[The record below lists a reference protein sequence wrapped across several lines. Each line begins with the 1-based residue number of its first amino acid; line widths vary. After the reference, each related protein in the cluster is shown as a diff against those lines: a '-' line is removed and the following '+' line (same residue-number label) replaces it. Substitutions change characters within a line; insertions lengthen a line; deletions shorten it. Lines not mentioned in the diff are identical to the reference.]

1 MPQTI
6 YGGQVG
12 TATIRAGDAASVSVD
27 AGSGAIVEIRR
38 GDTTVSKTAIAAT
51 TTFGPYTDDM
61 GLRVSAF
68 AGATA
73 TISDPIDQNAARP
86 TDAKVAAIDSLVS
99 GAGNIP
105 NAYKLRRSM
114 SRIGQAFARQASIGV
129 FGHSVVAG
137 AYANDVISTAA
148 PADVTWNSVGWVG
161 VLRRILAARYGVASL
176 TGALHPVENP
186 ATNFTLGGAATIT
199 GPNLSAGLAGYRIN
213 LAAATDTA
221 TVSGTGRYL
230 RVWGYALAAGT
241 KARYT
246 VDGGSLTTDPG
257 AGASGVTPS
266 GSQYWY
272 TWDIDCGTDAA
283 HTVVLQGAASGSW
296 YMWGACF
303 MSQTTSG
310 ALVHRLGK
318 SGAVLPDIVASSLDA
333 TDTAGPAWRTT
344 LNDVSKTQQLE
355 AVTTR
360 LVLDLAICMVDA
372 NDVSGGWSSYGYTLA
387 DIRRHAAN
395 FANRVTALGID
406 VLFVTGPQRDPSS
419 YAAGCPHTQDEAIA
433 QYKAVA
439 DSMDRCAHLDLTLAY
454 PTYAG
459 ANADGLMIDTVH
471 PTSRGHGWIGA
482 RVAQAL
488 LAAA

>member
-1 MPQTI
+1 MTTVTAGQSATVTI
-6 YGGQVG
+6 PTG
-12 TATIRAGDAASVSVD
+12 TAWSVTTSGEAQVHLVSGRSGAGFQSWRVTPDKPLALAPFNDGGAIRIVGVSGTTTDAARASETLTPAQV
-27 AGSGAIVEIRR
+27 
-38 GDTTVSKTAIAAT
+38 AAT
-51 TTFGPYTDDM
+51 QA
-61 GLRVSAF
+61 L
-68 AGATA
+68 
-73 TISDPIDQNAARP
+73 
-86 TDAKVAAIDSLVS
+86 LVS

-137 AYANDVISTAA
+137 AYANDVVSVTS
-148 PADVTWNSVGWVG
+148 PADLTWNSVGWVG

-176 TGALHPVENP
+176 GGMLNP
-186 ATNFTLGGAATIT
+186 AENFSTNFTLGGGASQTAI
-199 GPNLSAGLAGYRIN
+199 NLSAGLAGCRVN
-213 LAAATDTA
+213 LAAAADTV
-221 TVSGTGRYL
+221 TVAGTGRYL
-230 RVWGYALAAGT
+230 RVFGYALAAGT
-241 KARYT
+241 KGRYT

-257 AGASGVTPS
+257 AGAAGVTPS

-310 ALVHRLGK
+310 VLVHRLGK

-344 LNDVSKTQQLE
+344 LNDVGKTQQLE

-360 LVLDLAICMVDA
+360 LGLDLAICMVDA

-406 VLFVTGPQRDPSS
+406 VLFVTGPQRDPAA
-419 YAAGCPHTQDEAIA
+419 YAAGCPFTQDEAIA
-433 QYKAVA
+433 QYKSVA

-471 PTSRGHGWIGA
+471 PTSRGHGWMGA